1 MGIRLP
7 LRLDDPLFVRLSPEA
22 LEFLEHGK
30 AQMCKEKY
38 PNRMSIAAHDGNI
51 DTAPV
56 GCYLPNEFG
65 LYDMHGNVWEWC
77 SDGYAANYY
86 NLSPRDDPRGASGAS
101 NRVFR
106 GGDSAATGA
115 TSAVGSPRK

>member
-1 MGIRLP
+1 
-7 LRLDDPLFVRLSPEA
+7 
-22 LEFLEHGK
+22 
-30 AQMCKEKY
+30 
-38 PNRMSIAAHDGNI
+38 MSIAAHDGNI

-86 NLSPRDDPRGASGAS
+86 NLSPRDDPRGC
-101 NRVFR
+101 VR
-106 GGDSAATGA
+106 GLKPGIPRRRIRQRLGLRP
-115 TSAVGSPRK
+115 VGSPRK

>member
-1 MGIRLP
+1 
-7 LRLDDPLFVRLSPEA
+7 
-22 LEFLEHGK
+22 
-30 AQMCKEKY
+30 
-38 PNRMSIAAHDGNI
+38 MSIAAHDGNI

-106 GGDSAATGA
+106 GGGFGSDWGYVRSAHRESNVPDYRDG
-115 TSAVGSPRK
+115 SVGFRLARDQNAR